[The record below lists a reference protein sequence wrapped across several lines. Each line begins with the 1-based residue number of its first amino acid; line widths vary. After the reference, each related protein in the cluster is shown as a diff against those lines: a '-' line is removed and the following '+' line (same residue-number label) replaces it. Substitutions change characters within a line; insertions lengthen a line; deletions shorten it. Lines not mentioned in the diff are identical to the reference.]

1 MYNYRITGIFCGYL
15 ISAVFCGQLLTAE
28 IRIAEYYMLE
38 KQFVL
43 HPVTQSIFFRR
54 QDFQTSG
61 EKTAENK
68 CLFFFGP
75 KPQNFHTEEITSFT
89 VYITLHL
96 HLLHV
101 F

>member
-15 ISAVFCGQLLTAE
+15 IFAVFCGQLLTAE

-43 HPVTQSIFFRR
+43 HSVTQSIFLRR

-61 EKTAENK
+61 EKNSRK
-68 CLFFFGP
+68 
-75 KPQNFHTEEITSFT
+75 
-89 VYITLHL
+89 
-96 HLLHV
+96 
-101 F
+101 

>member
-1 MYNYRITGIFCGYL
+1 MYNYRIIGNFFRILRSTPD
-15 ISAVFCGQLLTAE
+15 AE

-43 HPVTQSIFFRR
+43 HPVTQSIFLRR

-68 CLFFFGP
+68 CLFF
-75 KPQNFHTEEITSFT
+75 
-89 VYITLHL
+89 
-96 HLLHV
+96 
-101 F
+101 